1 MNKYVGILLLL
12 YSLITH
18 AAQNKDMTLKDPF
31 QMPPLIPCADIE
43 TQLRNQINQWQFQGY
58 VEQKMG
64 SQHIIAI
71 IHKVN
76 NKIWLTLSDLTVP
89 MQLLPWKIITI
100 TRTEIH
106 WQANLPDYC
115 QKNLILTMKLQ
126 GV

>member
-18 AAQNKDMTLKDPF
+18 ASQNKIMTLKDPF

-58 VEQKMG
+58 VEQPMG

-71 IHKVN
+71 VHKVN
-76 NKIWLTLSDLTVP
+76 NKIWLTLSDLNVP

>member
-18 AAQNKDMTLKDPF
+18 SAQNKIMTLKDPF
-31 QMPPLIPCADIE
+31 HVPPLIPCADIE
-43 TQLRNQINQWQFQGY
+43 IQLRNQINQWQFQGY
-58 VEQKMG
+58 VEQQMG